1 MVDIRCSTIVFYMFC
16 ISETFF
22 TLKSIFTLQIYFQI
36 STNIT
41 DTLINGQEKELT
53 HRKKYN
59 KRKNTYRCSIS
70 LIKRQ
75 IK

>member
-1 MVDIRCSTIVFYMFC
+1 MVDIRCSYIVFYMFC

-41 DTLINGQEKELT
+41 DTLINGQEKEFT
-53 HRKKYN
+53 HRK
-59 KRKNTYRCSIS
+59 NTIREKIHIDAQSH
-70 LIKRQ
+70 
-75 IK
+75 